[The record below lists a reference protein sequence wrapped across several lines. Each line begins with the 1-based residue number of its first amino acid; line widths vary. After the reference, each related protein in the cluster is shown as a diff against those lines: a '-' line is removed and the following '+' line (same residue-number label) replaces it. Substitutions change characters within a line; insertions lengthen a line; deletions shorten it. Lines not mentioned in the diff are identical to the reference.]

1 MRYFSYNTFK
11 TDPSIDSYVETVS
24 EEEIRKD
31 YYPWWYEKMCK
42 KYGKEHV
49 DETYSFEECLEDWC
63 TVNYAWLVND

>member
-49 DETYSFEECLEDWC
+49 DETCSFEECLEDWC
-63 TVNYAWLVND
+63 TVHWAWIVND

>member
-49 DETYSFEECLEDWC
+49 DETYSFEECLDDWC
-63 TVNYAWLVND
+63 TVHWAWLVND

>member
-49 DETYSFEECLEDWC
+49 DETYSFEHCLDDWC
-63 TVNYAWLVND
+63 TVHWAWLVND

>member
-63 TVNYAWLVND
+63 TVHWAWLVND